1 MEVMIFRNAVLL
13 GTLAF
18 SLLAADGVVTEAK
31 KKLADKK
38 YDEAIAQLETAYK
51 AKPQPDVKKA
61 LVEANLEKADSFM
74 NNAAVPPR
82 VKYPTA
88 LKAYREVLKY
98 DKDNKKAKENID
110 TIEGIYKSMGRP
122 VPQ

>member
-1 MEVMIFRNAVLL
+1 MTISKLML
-13 GTLAF
+13 GAAIA
-18 SLLAADGVVTEAK
+18 SALLAADPAVEQARK
-31 KKLADKK
+31 KIADKK
-38 YDEAIAQLETAYK
+38 FDEAIAQLEGAYK
-51 AKPQPDVKKA
+51 AKPGADVKKA
-61 LVEANLEKADSFM
+61 LVEANLAKGDYFM
-74 NNAAVPPR
+74 NDPGTPPR

-98 DKDNKKAKENID
+98 DKENGKAKQNIA

>member
-1 MEVMIFRNAVLL
+1 MLL
-13 GTLAF
+13 KSVCAILALAGTL
-18 SLLAADGVVTEAK
+18 LASDAAVEKARKMVTE
-31 KKLADKK
+31 KK
-38 YDEAIAQLETAYK
+38 YDEAITQLEGAYK
-51 AKPQPDVKKA
+51 TKPNAELKKA
-61 LVEANLEKADSFM
+61 LADAQLAKGDSFM
-74 NNAAVPPR
+74 FNDAVPPR

-98 DKDNKKAKENID
+98 DKDNKKAQQNIA

>member
-1 MEVMIFRNAVLL
+1 MTIRKLIL
-13 GTLAF
+13 GTAIA
-18 SLLAADGVVTEAK
+18 SALLAADPAVEQARK
-31 KKLADKK
+31 KVADKK
-38 YDEAIAQLETAYK
+38 FDEAIAQLEGAYK
-51 AKPQPDVKKA
+51 AKPAAADVKKA
-61 LVEANLEKADSFM
+61 LVEANMAKADFFM
-74 NNAAVPPR
+74 NDPGTPPR

-98 DKDNKKAKENID
+98 EKDNGKAKQNIA

>member
-1 MEVMIFRNAVLL
+1 MLSVVMAV
-13 GTLAF
+13 
-18 SLLAADGVVTEAK
+18 SLLAADVVADAR
-31 KKLADKK
+31 KKLAEKK

-51 AKPQPDVKKA
+51 AKPAPDVKKA
-61 LVEANLEKADSFM
+61 LAEANLAKADSFM
-74 NNAAVPPR
+74 SNDAAPPR

-98 DKDNKKAKENID
+98 DKDNSKAKQNIA